1 MRKLII
7 FIIILVLGYFAFDFY
22 IKSNTPEI
30 KIVRTLEKEF
40 HRAVDKYITA
50 MKQVAEPGLV
60 VISEPERAE
69 NQIKEVR
76 AKLQE
81 IIVTLTEEKA
91 IERARKLEAEIKTF
105 CEKNQIN

>member
-7 FIIILVLGYFAFDFY
+7 LIIILVLGYFAFDFY
-22 IKSNTPEI
+22 MKSHTPEI

>member
-7 FIIILVLGYFAFDFY
+7 LIIIIPLGYFAFDLY
-22 IKSNTPEI
+22 MKNNTPEI

-50 MKQVAEPGLV
+50 MRQATLPGLV

-69 NQIKEVR
+69 NKIKEIR

-91 IERARKLEAEIKTF
+91 IAKARKLEAEIKTF
-105 CEKNQIN
+105 CQKNQIN

>member
-7 FIIILVLGYFAFDFY
+7 LIIILVLGYFAFDLY
-22 IKSNTPEI
+22 MKSNTPEI

-50 MKQVAEPGLV
+50 MRQVAEPGLV

-81 IIVTLTEEKA
+81 IMATLTEEKA
-91 IERARKLEAEIKTF
+91 MERARKLEAEIKIF
-105 CEKNQIN
+105 CEKHQIN